1 MIFEKHTCNLLGVV
15 GTNDQIVTAY
25 RLWIILIGNQNI
37 GYIMRSIQSSKTW
50 KVDISLC
57 LFQWRIVNNQ
67 GGKTRYWFKGI

>member
-37 GYIMRSIQSSKTW
+37 GYIMRSIQVVKHEKW
-50 KVDISLC
+50 IY
-57 LFQWRIVNNQ
+57 
-67 GGKTRYWFKGI
+67 RYVFFNDE